1 MSNEPLYH
9 TEYDQHRPWE
19 HEASVNDVLAEQIK
33 KAPYVIGSMV
43 LHGIIFF
50 IVSAWILLTTSESTG
65 PVLEMVAAPPPP
77 EIEEEEE
84 PPEEII
90 EEVIEEPVI
99 QESLL
104 EETVEQES
112 LEEMGDPDFNSDAA
126 FDSDSWNN
134 DVGLGGGAG
143 GKYGGRG
150 GRGGGRGGNATEA
163 AVLDALKWL
172 RDHQSQDGF
181 WDCDEFMFEDKHEG
195 APSDGPGNPVN
206 DVGVT
211 GLALLAF
218 QGNGHTMSKGQF
230 SSQVKRGINWLKRN
244 QDDEGLFGEEV
255 GNPTLYNHSIAT
267 MAMGEAYYF
276 ANRSP
281 LLAKNIR
288 RAVKVIVNARNPYE
302 VWRYS
307 LDADGDNDTSIT
319 GWMVFALKT
328 AADGKIAVSKD
339 NYDGALEWFN
349 TMTDSG
355 TGRTGYAFGD
365 GGGPGGRPSRIK
377 AYIEKFPPEK
387 SEALTAVSLL
397 CRIFMT
403 DIEEVDDWKKH
414 ADYDLL
420 KKQADLIV
428 NTLPTWSEDGS
439 SNDMYYW
446 YYGTFALN
454 QWGGKHW
461 KSWKKAI
468 EKALL
473 GNQRTEKGNFKG
485 SWDPNGPWGE
495 DGGRV
500 YSTATC
506 ALILEVYYRYAR
518 VLGAR

>member
-1 MSNEPLYH
+1 MY
-9 TEYDQHRPWE
+9 
-19 HEASVNDVLAEQIK
+19 
-33 KAPYVIGSMV
+33 
-43 LHGIIFF
+43 
-50 IVSAWILLTTSESTG
+50 
-65 PVLEMVAAPPPP
+65 
-77 EIEEEEE
+77 
-84 PPEEII
+84 
-90 EEVIEEPVI
+90 
-99 QESLL
+99 
-104 EETVEQES
+104 
-112 LEEMGDPDFNSDAA
+112 
-126 FDSDSWNN
+126 
-134 DVGLGGGAG
+134 
-143 GKYGGRG
+143 
-150 GRGGGRGGNATEA
+150 
-163 AVLDALKWL
+163 
-172 RDHQSQDGF
+172 
-181 WDCDEFMFEDKHEG
+181 EDKHEG
-195 APSDGPGNPVN
+195 PSSDGPGNPVN

-230 SSQVKRGINWLKRN
+230 SGQVKRGINWLKRN

-281 LLAKNIR
+281 LLAKNMR

-307 LDADGDNDTSIT
+307 LDADGDNDSSIT

-339 NYDGALEWFN
+339 NFDGALEWFN

-461 KSWKKAI
+461 KDWKKAI

-473 GNQRTEKGNFKG
+473 GSQRTEKGNFKG